1 MEGFIT
7 ERQEPDGR
15 IRRKGEMKLPHPVK
29 PILLRFKL
37 EIYQLQTNQKKRIY
51 RINFIQQQGDAMALV
66 AAVKLL
72 DQTLQ
77 TYEHEAELVATA
89 NGWNTRNE
97 IFM

>member
-1 MEGFIT
+1 M
-7 ERQEPDGR
+7 
-15 IRRKGEMKLPHPVK
+15 
-29 PILLRFKL
+29 
-37 EIYQLQTNQKKRIY
+37 EIYQLQTNHKKRIY
-51 RINFIQQQGDAMALV
+51 RINFIQQQGRLIQIMKCIQIAHALHLGDAMALV

-89 NGWNTRNE
+89 NGWNTRND